1 MDQWKPN
8 SVCIQLTKAG
18 IPMPN
23 YSNVDPELL
32 QLLGF
37 STNTPVT
44 DADVEQ
50 ARLQMCAELGLD
62 TTLPDD
68 VTVKLARQKG
78 YTPKPKADSSA
89 AGNKKAQATADE
101 LAQIPRSTKT
111 GLQSVKALKTSGS
124 TDTRSLASRH
134 PGKGVDVS
142 ADTEGDKTIDAN
154 ATSTNRDQATS
165 LRLRGLT
172 KDGNLDKPKENLLSK
187 IQNFFKR
194 SDS

>member
-1 MDQWKPN
+1 
-8 SVCIQLTKAG
+8 
-18 IPMPN
+18 MPN

-32 QLLGF
+32 KLLGF
-37 STNTPVT
+37 PSNLPVS

-68 VTVKLARQKG
+68 VTIKLARQQG
-78 YTPKPKADSSA
+78 YTPKRHADGSA
-89 AGNKKAQATADE
+89 ASNKKPHATADE

-111 GLQSVKALKTSGS
+111 GLQSIKALKNSGAA
-124 TDTRSLASRH
+124 DTRSLSGRIPSKSTELPAE
-134 PGKGVDVS
+134 GEGEGEKTVD
-142 ADTEGDKTIDAN
+142 GNAN
-154 ATSTNRDQATS
+154 STDRDQATS

-172 KDGNLDKPKENLLSK
+172 KGAKLDSPKNNLLSK